1 MLSALLGAWEEV
13 KAAEEARA
21 QQEAELFK
29 NKTQTSTFQT
39 EEVLATRLCSIHI
52 GAATVSWRLRAV
64 HQGPAPD
71 ASLLF
76 RNCAYNKS
84 PCLLIAPLCGGGML
98 RVDGIVFSGCATRDD

>member
-39 EEVLATRLCSIHI
+39 EEVLATII
-52 GAATVSWRLRAV
+52 
-64 HQGPAPD
+64 
-71 ASLLF
+71 LL
-76 RNCAYNKS
+76 
-84 PCLLIAPLCGGGML
+84 
-98 RVDGIVFSGCATRDD
+98 

>member
-39 EEVLATRLCSIHI
+39 EEVLAKRLCSINV
-52 GAATVSWRLRAV
+52 GAATVSWRLRKV

-71 ASLLF
+71 ASLEFLF
-76 RNCAYNKS
+76 RNCACDLS
-84 PCLLIAPLCGGGML
+84 PCLLIAIL
-98 RVDGIVFSGCATRDD
+98 RG

>member
-39 EEVLATRLCSIHI
+39 EEVLALSFCPKSVRAVIFT
-52 GAATVSWRLRAV
+52 WRLRKV
-64 HQGPAPD
+64 HEAPAD
-71 ASLLF
+71 
-76 RNCAYNKS
+76 
-84 PCLLIAPLCGGGML
+84 
-98 RVDGIVFSGCATRDD
+98 

>member
-39 EEVLATRLCSIHI
+39 EEVLATRLCSTHI
-52 GAATVSWRLRAV
+52 GAATV
-64 HQGPAPD
+64 
-71 ASLLF
+71 
-76 RNCAYNKS
+76 
-84 PCLLIAPLCGGGML
+84 
-98 RVDGIVFSGCATRDD
+98 